1 MRRQRTP
8 RSAISTNPDAAAA
21 RAVVTGLALVCLLA
35 WGAGFGHGQ
44 DQITVQVGAGHDT
57 TVVSAFLPERV
68 RIAVG
73 DTVTFRLTGDG
84 DAHTVTFLGGT
95 RAPSF
100 VQPAGDG
107 SGRMLFNPVWVFPTR
122 DEGAAVETYDGTALV
137 TSGWLSDGFL
147 GRTFPVI
154 DQMSLTFMEPGTY
167 DYECLLHPFM
177 TGTIVVDDAAA
188 GGFLSHDEIDA
199 AADAEAA
206 VLLALTEVLRENER
220 APIASP
226 GLDDTTMWSMLAGA
240 NAPHRPRAAVFEFF
254 PRRLT
259 VTAGDRVTWTSH
271 EFHTVTFS
279 PVPPGPEAF
288 VADPA
293 EQGGRVILINP
304 LVSQAVKPTEVYDPS
319 EYYNSGFIG
328 PGLPNGQGFS
338 LVFEEPGTYDYSC
351 TLHGPKGME
360 GTITVLPRDP

>member
-100 VQPAGDG
+100 AQPAGDG
-107 SGRMLFNPVWVFPTR
+107 SGRVLFNPVWVFPTR

-199 AADAEAA
+199 TADAEAA
-206 VLLALTEVLRENER
+206 VLLALTEV
-220 APIASP
+220 
-226 GLDDTTMWSMLAGA
+226 
-240 NAPHRPRAAVFEFF
+240 
-254 PRRLT
+254 
-259 VTAGDRVTWTSH
+259 
-271 EFHTVTFS
+271 HTVTFS